1 MAMCLSLLHYKDVL
15 TLIAT
20 FENGYAS
27 VHRLD
32 PDADWVTTY
41 RSQAHSQ
48 PILSLDIDPE
58 RRFFLTSSADS
69 LIAKHPIPTDR
80 HEIISVPES
89 SARVVE
95 IEEEEDSPKPQSL
108 LSAALKSSS
117 TPRGPAPSTVLQE
130 WKDPLK
136 VINTKHH
143 GQQSLRIRSDG
154 RIFATA
160 GWDSKVRVYSVKTM
174 KELAVLK
181 WHQVGCYAVAFS
193 DLTAPSTLSDSGS
206 RPTQTQDTTPP
217 NPSQASERS
226 EAPHPEIIPKD
237 TRTLVKTTTS
247 VKDRR
252 IAQAK
257 SAHWLAAGAKDG
269 KVSLWDIY

>member
-1 MAMCLSLLHYKDVL
+1 MAMCLTLFHHKDAL
-15 TLIAT
+15 TLVAS

-27 VHRLD
+27 VHRLG
-32 PDADWVTTY
+32 PDGVWFTTY

-48 PILSLDIDPE
+48 PILSLDLDPG
-58 RRFFLTSSADS
+58 RNFFITSSADS

-80 HEIISVPES
+80 QEIISTPNP
-89 SARVVE
+89 RVVE
-95 IEEEEDSPKPQSL
+95 VEEVPPKPQSL
-108 LSAALKSSS
+108 LSSALKSS
-117 TPRGPAPSTVLQE
+117 PSTSSATSPMSQE
-130 WKDPLK
+130 WREPLK
-136 VINTKHH
+136 VVNTKHH

-160 GWDSKVRVYSVKTM
+160 GWDSKVRVYSAKTM

-193 DLTAPSTLSDSGS
+193 DLTGPSESEPRSTQGQDPAPSNASQSSGQPES
-206 RPTQTQDTTPP
+206 HQSEIS
-217 NPSQASERS
+217 PSNA
-226 EAPHPEIIPKD
+226 
-237 TRTLVKTTTS
+237 RTLVKMTTS
-247 VKDRR
+247 VRDRR

-257 SAHWLAAGAKDG
+257 SAHWVAAGAKDG